1 MPDQSVLI
9 GGHEFKAI
17 QAINLTKDADIPE
30 HRVEDQFSV
39 AAHITLNPVELKFEL
54 QLSVPDGEVETL
66 DALYASR
73 QLIDV
78 TSRLG
83 HFPDMAVKQPTYKD
97 TDSEN
102 IIYAT
107 LTLKQVRKAS
117 AKTVRVALPV
127 PIDTGAEP
135 PKPAATAPSASS
147 SRTPSKS
154 TEPPMATSK
163 NRSGTPSPAPPPTRS
178 SSSSAGS

>member
-17 QAINLTKDADIPE
+17 QAVNLTKDADIPE

-39 AAHITLNPVELKFEL
+39 ADHITLKPVELKFEL

-66 DALYASR
+66 DALYTSR
-73 QLIDV
+73 QLIDT

-97 TDSEN
+97 SDSEN
-102 IIYAT
+102 IVYAS
-107 LTLKQVRKAS
+107 LSLKQVKKAT
-117 AKTVRVALPV
+117 AKTVRVALPI
-127 PIDTGAEP
+127 PLDTGSDPQNSGSGGNPSEKNVSSEP
-135 PKPAATAPSASS
+135 Q
-147 SRTPSKS
+147 KS
-154 TEPPMATSK
+154 
-163 NRSGTPSPAPPPTRS
+163 
-178 SSSSAGS
+178 GSWLDGIVSWVGGLFGGGK

>member
-39 AAHITLNPVELKFEL
+39 ADHITLNPVELKFEL

-66 DALYASR
+66 DALYTSR

-97 TDSEN
+97 SDSEN
-102 IIYAT
+102 IVYAT
-107 LTLKQVRKAS
+107 LVLKQVKKAT
-117 AKTVRVALPV
+117 ARTVTMSLPV

-135 PKPAATAPSASS
+135 PKPGSWYIPPEKPVAS
-147 SRTPSKS
+147 
-154 TEPPMATSK
+154 EPKKEGSWLDGIV
-163 NRSGTPSPAPPPTRS
+163 SWVGGLFGGGT
-178 SSSSAGS
+178 

>member
-39 AAHITLNPVELKFEL
+39 ADHITLNPVELKFEL

-66 DALYASR
+66 DAIYSAR

-97 TDSEN
+97 SDSEN
-102 IIYAT
+102 IVYAT
-107 LTLKQVRKAS
+107 LVLKQVKKAT
-117 AKTVRVALPV
+117 ARTVTMSLPV
-127 PIDTGAEP
+127 PVDTGTEP
-135 PKPAATAPSASS
+135 PKPGSWYTPPEKPVAS
-147 SRTPSKS
+147 
-154 TEPPMATSK
+154 EPKKEGSWLDGIV
-163 NRSGTPSPAPPPTRS
+163 SWVGGLFGGGT
-178 SSSSAGS
+178 

>member
-17 QAINLTKDADIPE
+17 QVINLTKDADIPE
-30 HRVEDQFSV
+30 HRVEDQFNV
-39 AAHITLNPVELKFEL
+39 ADHITLNPVELKFEL

-66 DALYASR
+66 DALYTAR
-73 QLIDV
+73 QLVDV

-83 HFPDMAVKQPTYKD
+83 HYTDMAVKQPTYR
-97 TDSEN
+97 DSDSDN
-102 IIYAT
+102 IVYAT
-107 LTLKQVRKAS
+107 LTLKQVRKAT

-135 PKPAATAPSASS
+135 PKPGSWYTPPEKPVAS
-147 SRTPSKS
+147 
-154 TEPPMATSK
+154 EPK
-163 NRSGTPSPAPPPTRS
+163 KE
-178 SSSSAGS
+178 GSWLDGIVNWVGGLVGGLFGGGK

>member
-17 QAINLTKDADIPE
+17 QAVNLSKDAEIPE
-30 HRVEDQFSV
+30 HRVEDQFTV
-39 AAHITLNPVELKFEL
+39 ADHITLNPVELKFEL

-66 DALYASR
+66 DALYTGR
-73 QLIDV
+73 QLINA

-107 LTLKQVRKAS
+107 LTLKQVRKAT

-135 PKPAATAPSASS
+135 PKPGSWYTPPEKSVAS
-147 SRTPSKS
+147 
-154 TEPPMATSK
+154 EPEKT
-163 NRSGTPSPAPPPTRS
+163 
-178 SSSSAGS
+178 GSWLDGIASWVGGLFGGGQ